1 MPANTSSKKKF
12 GSEGD
17 KSAGGKRKFDGGNN
31 ASAAGGGGDSEQ
43 SASNK
48 KRALKHERQS
58 HRRHADA
65 VVVSKEI
72 WNKLRL
78 KTNTKKE
85 TQDMTDELMELL
97 RGKFAQVAMQHDA
110 SRVVQAVLQYGT
122 PQQRLEVVKELANSD
137 VAGSGKKGSS
147 TNSLAEL
154 CKVQY
159 AHFAVLKI
167 IKYCYKD
174 KECVKIAVKS
184 LKGQVSKLAV
194 HAVGA
199 RVIELLFSTFPPK
212 STALLKLEL
221 YGPQFALF
229 ASGDL
234 SNVTS
239 NHPTLE
245 KVIEQQPKK
254 RDAALE
260 YVLGILNKGMEKNL
274 WGFAYFQQLF
284 SEYVTSASPNDVRAI
299 TSSVVDHSIH
309 MLSTRAGTRVVAE
322 CATYGTPKDRKRI
335 MKSLKGYTR
344 SSLLHR
350 DAYLALLRLI
360 DVTDDTVAI
369 NKSVLAELQVNPDA
383 KGNDDEDGAGSNL
396 SPILDLATSDTGSK
410 LFLLLL
416 SSSDET
422 RRRYFDPMELEVLRT
437 GATIQEG
444 GEDIPTSKKNADTR
458 RTELL
463 QYVRSLLIEL
473 CAKHPDELLR
483 STPGSRVLRE
493 VVASFPSQELVD
505 AIVGACKESM
515 NGESD
520 ELSIF
525 EDRTGQL
532 ALKHLLLD
540 EAGHKSDDEEEEE
553 EEDADRASFAA
564 ALQSTFSGKLVQIAS
579 SNRGCFVLVSL
590 LKVESVKKDVLKEL
604 KKNES
609 KIKKAAGKNE
619 MSAGYEALL
628 KAIKEG

>member
-1 MPANTSSKKKF
+1 MAI
-12 GSEGD
+12 
-17 KSAGGKRKFDGGNN
+17 GGIHTDVCILRAQRHKLTRISRLLF
-31 ASAAGGGGDSEQ
+31 EQ
-43 SASNK
+43 S
-48 KRALKHERQS
+48 
-58 HRRHADA
+58 
-65 VVVSKEI
+65 I
-72 WNKLRL
+72 
-78 KTNTKKE
+78 TKYICLNA
-85 TQDMTDELMELL
+85 TQYTT
-97 RGKFAQVAMQHDA
+97 Q
-110 SRVVQAVLQYGT
+110 
-122 PQQRLEVVKELANSD
+122 
-137 VAGSGKKGSS
+137 
-147 TNSLAEL
+147 
-154 CKVQY
+154 
-159 AHFAVLKI
+159 
-167 IKYCYKD
+167 
-174 KECVKIAVKS
+174 S
-184 LKGQVSKLAV
+184 LKGQVPKLAV

-234 SNVTS
+234 SNVNS

-254 RDAALE
+254 RDVALE

-350 DAYLALLRLI
+350 DAYLALLRLV

-383 KGNDDEDGAGSNL
+383 KGDDDEDGEGSNV

-416 SSSDET
+416 SSSDEI
-422 RRRYFDPMELEVLRT
+422 RRRYFDPMELEVLKN

-444 GEDIPTSKKNADTR
+444 GEEIPISKKNPDTR
-458 RTELL
+458 RMELL
-463 QYVRSLLIEL
+463 QYVRSLLIDL
-473 CAKHPDELLR
+473 CTQHPDELLR

-493 VVASFPSQELVD
+493 VVASFPSQEL
-505 AIVGACKESM
+505 IGAVVSACEESL
-515 NGESD
+515 NGD
-520 ELSIF
+520 DGNLSIF

-540 EAGHKSDDEEEEE
+540 EAEQSSDDDN
-553 EEDADRASFAA
+553 EEDDDDRASLAA

-590 LKVESVKKDVLKEL
+590 LKVDGVKKEVLKEL

-609 KIKKAAGKNE
+609 KIKKLAAGKSDMN
-619 MSAGYEALL
+619 AGYEALL
-628 KAIKEG
+628 KAIKQG

>member
-1 MPANTSSKKKF
+1 M
-12 GSEGD
+12 
-17 KSAGGKRKFDGGNN
+17 
-31 ASAAGGGGDSEQ
+31 
-43 SASNK
+43 
-48 KRALKHERQS
+48 
-58 HRRHADA
+58 
-65 VVVSKEI
+65 
-72 WNKLRL
+72 
-78 KTNTKKE
+78 
-85 TQDMTDELMELL
+85 
-97 RGKFAQVAMQHDA
+97 
-110 SRVVQAVLQYGT
+110 
-122 PQQRLEVVKELANSD
+122 
-137 VAGSGKKGSS
+137 
-147 TNSLAEL
+147 
-154 CKVQY
+154 
-159 AHFAVLKI
+159 
-167 IKYCYKD
+167 
-174 KECVKIAVKS
+174 
-184 LKGQVSKLAV
+184 

-254 RDAALE
+254 QAVALE

-309 MLSTRAGTRVVAE
+309 MLSTRAGARVVAE
-322 CATYGTPKDRKRI
+322 CAAYGTPKDRKRI

-383 KGNDDEDGAGSNL
+383 KGDNEDGEGSDI
-396 SPILDLATSDTGSK
+396 SPILDLAISDTGSK

-416 SSSDET
+416 SSSDEK

-444 GEDIPTSKKNADTR
+444 GEEVPTSKKNPDTR

-473 CAKHPDELLR
+473 CIKHPDELLR

-505 AIVGACKESM
+505 AIVGACEKSM
-515 NGESD
+515 DGKSG

-540 EAGHKSDDEEEEE
+540 EAGHKSDDQEE
-553 EEDADRASFAA
+553 EEDDGADRASFAS

-609 KIKKAAGKNE
+609 KIKKAAKKNE

-628 KAIKEG
+628 NSIKEG

>member
-1 MPANTSSKKKF
+1 MY
-12 GSEGD
+12 
-17 KSAGGKRKFDGGNN
+17 RN
-31 ASAAGGGGDSEQ
+31 A
-43 SASNK
+43 
-48 KRALKHERQS
+48 
-58 HRRHADA
+58 
-65 VVVSKEI
+65 
-72 WNKLRL
+72 
-78 KTNTKKE
+78 
-85 TQDMTDELMELL
+85 TQFTT
-97 RGKFAQVAMQHDA
+97 Q
-110 SRVVQAVLQYGT
+110 
-122 PQQRLEVVKELANSD
+122 
-137 VAGSGKKGSS
+137 
-147 TNSLAEL
+147 
-154 CKVQY
+154 
-159 AHFAVLKI
+159 
-167 IKYCYKD
+167 
-174 KECVKIAVKS
+174 S
-184 LKGQVSKLAV
+184 LKGQVPKLAV

-234 SNVTS
+234 SNVNS

-254 RDAALE
+254 RDVALE

-299 TSSVVDHSIH
+299 TSSAVDHSIH

-350 DAYLALLRLI
+350 DAYLALLRLV

-383 KGNDDEDGAGSNL
+383 KGDDEDGEGSNV

-416 SSSDET
+416 SSSDEI
-422 RRRYFDPMELEVLRT
+422 RRRYFDPMELEVLKS

-444 GEDIPTSKKNADTR
+444 GEEIPTSKKNPDTR
-458 RTELL
+458 RMELL
-463 QYVRSLLIEL
+463 QYVRSLLIDL
-473 CAKHPDELLR
+473 CTQHPDELLR

-493 VVASFPSQELVD
+493 VVASFPSQELID
-505 AIVGACKESM
+505 AIVSACEESLDGDDG
-515 NGESD
+515 N
-520 ELSIF
+520 LSIF

-540 EAGHKSDDEEEEE
+540 EAEHGSDNNEEEEEE
-553 EEDADRASFAA
+553 EEDDRASFAA

-579 SNRGCFVLVSL
+579 SNRGCFVLVPL
-590 LKVESVKKDVLKEL
+590 LKVDGVKKDVLKEL

-609 KIKKAAGKNE
+609 KIKKAAGKSDMN
-619 MSAGYEALL
+619 AGYEALL

>member
-1 MPANTSSKKKF
+1 
-12 GSEGD
+12 
-17 KSAGGKRKFDGGNN
+17 
-31 ASAAGGGGDSEQ
+31 
-43 SASNK
+43 
-48 KRALKHERQS
+48 
-58 HRRHADA
+58 
-65 VVVSKEI
+65 
-72 WNKLRL
+72 
-78 KTNTKKE
+78 
-85 TQDMTDELMELL
+85 
-97 RGKFAQVAMQHDA
+97 
-110 SRVVQAVLQYGT
+110 
-122 PQQRLEVVKELANSD
+122 
-137 VAGSGKKGSS
+137 
-147 TNSLAEL
+147 
-154 CKVQY
+154 
-159 AHFAVLKI
+159 
-167 IKYCYKD
+167 
-174 KECVKIAVKS
+174 
-184 LKGQVSKLAV
+184 VSKLAV

-254 RDAALE
+254 RAVALE
-260 YVLGILNKGMEKNL
+260 YVLGILNKGMDKNL

-309 MLSTRAGTRVVAE
+309 MLSTRAGARVVAE
-322 CATYGTPKDRKRI
+322 CTAYGTPKDRKRI

-383 KGNDDEDGAGSNL
+383 KGDSEDGEGSDI
-396 SPILDLATSDTGSK
+396 SPILDLAISDTGSK

-416 SSSDET
+416 SSSDEN

-444 GEDIPTSKKNADTR
+444 GEDVPTSKKNADTR

-473 CAKHPDELLR
+473 CIKHPDELLR

-505 AIVGACKESM
+505 AIVGACEKSM
-515 NGESD
+515 DGKSG

-540 EAGHKSDDEEEEE
+540 EAGHKSDDQEE
-553 EEDADRASFAA
+553 EEDDGADRASFAA

-609 KIKKAAGKNE
+609 KIKKAAKTNE

-628 KAIKEG
+628 NSIKEG